1 MKIEDLKKEL
11 VRIESEFVK
20 LHEKER
26 SRANAMLEAL
36 LCTIMPTEKNETRLV
51 KFLKSIMSCSDA
63 GKNKRQLMEY
73 VTSVISADYLLS
85 IREGKKAIPFLNRAL
100 KLYGEWM
107 GESLPLEIQDTNTFI
122 HEFRATYL
130 KGQKERKNQA
140 INHIY
145 ICHEA
150 ARRLDIQ
157 LHLEELLDDVPT
169 SWHVKTLFQILIM
182 ALVSGLLLSI
192 PLAESMAPWRAANKS
207 GTPISIFDAW
217 HPMDESLLYAGI
229 VMLLLTIGYTLWLG
243 TRSYISLMAKLA
255 YWKFNR

>member
-20 LHEKER
+20 FHEKER

-36 LCTIMPTEKNETRLV
+36 LCTIMPTEKNETKLV
-51 KFLKSIMSCSDA
+51 KFLKLIMSCPDA

-73 VTSVISADYLLS
+73 VTFIISSDYLLS
-85 IREGKKAIPFLNRAL
+85 IREGKKAMPFLNRPL
-100 KLYGEWM
+100 KLYCEWM
-107 GESLPLEIQDTNTFI
+107 GESPVLEIQETSAFI
-122 HEFRATYL
+122 NEFRATYL
-130 KGQKERKNQA
+130 KGQKGRKNQA
-140 INHIY
+140 IYHIY

-150 ARRLDIQ
+150 AHRLDIP
-157 LHLEELLDDVPT
+157 LHLEELLEDVPT
-169 SWHVKTLFQILIM
+169 SWHINTFFQILIM
-182 ALVSGLLLSI
+182 ALVSGHLLSI

-217 HPMDESLLYAGI
+217 QPMDEPLLYAGV

-243 TRSYISLMAKLA
+243 TKSYISLMAKMA